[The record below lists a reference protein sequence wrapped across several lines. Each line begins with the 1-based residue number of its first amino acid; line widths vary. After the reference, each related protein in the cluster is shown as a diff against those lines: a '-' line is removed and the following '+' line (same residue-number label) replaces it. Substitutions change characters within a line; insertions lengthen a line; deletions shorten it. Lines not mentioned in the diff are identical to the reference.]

1 MTYSSAEIWTIII
14 IMGVGTFL
22 IRFSFLGLIGD
33 RPMPAFILRLL
44 RYTPVA
50 VLPGMVAPLVLW
62 PAATDGQFDPVR
74 MLAAIATVLIGIW
87 TRNVLWAI
95 LGGAA
100 TLYAL
105 MGITS
110 PSAVRAALIWAA
122 AIDLSSA
129 SFSRYS
135 RVCTPGNLAKSS
147 SDAFGNHVD
156 PMLSKPGNSRK
167 MRDVTRAQ
175 LALDRA

>member
-1 MTYSSAEIWTIII
+1 MSYSTAEIWTIIA

-33 RPMPAFILRLL
+33 RPMPPFVLRLL

-74 MLAAIATVLIGIW
+74 MLAAVATVAVGLW

-95 LGGAA
+95 FGGAV
-100 TLYAL
+100 TLYAGL
-105 MGITS
+105 GII
-110 PSAVRAALIWAA
+110 AL
-122 AIDLSSA
+122 L
-129 SFSRYS
+129 
-135 RVCTPGNLAKSS
+135 
-147 SDAFGNHVD
+147 
-156 PMLSKPGNSRK
+156 
-167 MRDVTRAQ
+167 
-175 LALDRA
+175 